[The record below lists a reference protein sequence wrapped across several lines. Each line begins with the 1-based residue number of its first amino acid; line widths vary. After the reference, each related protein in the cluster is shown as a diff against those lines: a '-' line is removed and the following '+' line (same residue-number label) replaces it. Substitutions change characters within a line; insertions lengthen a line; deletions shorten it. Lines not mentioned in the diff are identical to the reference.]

1 MQDQI
6 RTRRKKPFSREQK
19 EPVFAMK
26 HDRIPSPAGTQDK
39 RLTVEEGAIP
49 GRGSATLHQG
59 RILVA
64 SDDGWIVTM
73 DPPMSS
79 SIFATTAFSC
89 LVEPTPGDRV
99 LVALD
104 KEGESGLVLAICERP
119 STVPARLALQGKLVM
134 SSTDTLE
141 LHGRNVRIRSDAELA
156 LDASSMQAVAD
167 RATLSVRE
175 AGIVAQCLRSV
186 AAKASLVAEGLTQVV
201 GTLTQKLTHSQRL
214 VREREEVFAGSSL
227 TSARDL
233 VSIQGQNARINA
245 ERHIVVNADKIH
257 MG

>member
-1 MQDQI
+1 MRDHKNAP
-6 RTRRKKPFSREQK
+6 RLRLSRGAFCGLWVGGKRK
-19 EPVFAMK
+19 
-26 HDRIPSPAGTQDK
+26 GLL
-39 RLTVEEGAIP
+39 RL
-49 GRGSATLHQG
+49 GRSL
-59 RILVA
+59 R
-64 SDDGWIVTM
+64 
-73 DPPMSS
+73 
-79 SIFATTAFSC
+79 
-89 LVEPTPGDRV
+89 
-99 LVALD
+99 
-104 KEGESGLVLAICERP
+104 EGESGLVLAICERP